1 MVASTTTKLTLMSA
15 RKEIENPHISDGH
28 EMKTGLKT
36 TAAGAM
42 RMIILSASALM
53 TIILTSCDDENN
65 ADQLGGG
72 PGSSDPTNVVAGDGF
87 CGPQGG
93 SEALGSASFD
103 SGVTT
108 AKIDT
113 DGNPLMQGHDATW
126 NSNTSGQVN
135 GQAVNSAQYAYVVM
149 SISQMNASGV
159 ALGDWATVTNAA
171 TGKSV
176 FARVED
182 KGPPGGTGEISQVAA
197 NDVGIQYLPSSATV
211 GDPSVIVRA
220 YAGTASI
227 EGDCSSQNVATSS

>member
-1 MVASTTTKLTLMSA
+1 MKISA
-15 RKEIENPHISDGH
+15 K
-28 EMKTGLKT
+28 
-36 TAAGAM
+36 
-42 RMIILSASALM
+42 IIFCLGVLVLA
-53 TIILTSCDDENN
+53 SCDDDDHT
-65 ADQLGGG
+65 AQLLGGG
-72 PGSSDPTNVVAGDGF
+72 PGSSDPNNIAAGDGF

-93 SEALGSASFD
+93 SQALGPASFA

-126 NSNTSGQVN
+126 NANTSGQVN

-159 ALGDWATVTNAA
+159 ALGDWASVTNAA

-182 KGPPGGTGEISQVAA
+182 KGPPGGTGEISQAA
-197 NDVGIQYLPSSATV
+197 ASAVGIQYLPSSATV
-211 GDPSVIVRA
+211 GDPSVVVEA

-227 EGDCSSQNVATSS
+227 EGDCSQSVATNS